1 MFQQRLT
8 KNFYGILAY
17 TFYFSEY
24 TGFKKD
30 KYVVSS
36 WDNRHLVS
44 FTGGYKLGKNWEL
57 GVRYR
62 FLGAAPYTPFNE
74 TASLNNY
81 ATLGRGILDYSQI
94 NTQRTGSFSSLDMR
108 IDKKWNFSRWALN
121 VFLDIQ
127 NVLNIKNLTPP
138 TFTLKR
144 NPDNSFATSDGN
156 AYNGQNGVPIYLE
169 NTSGARLPT
178 IGMNI
183 EF

>member
-1 MFQQRLT
+1 
-8 KNFYGILAY
+8 
-17 TFYFSEY
+17 
-24 TGFKKD
+24 
-30 KYVVSS
+30 
-36 WDNRHLVS
+36 
-44 FTGGYKLGKNWEL
+44 LGKNWEL

-62 FLGAAPYTPFNE
+62 FLGAAPFTPFNE
-74 TASLNNY
+74 TASLANY
-81 ATLGRGILDYSQI
+81 STLGRGILDYSQI

-156 AYNGQNGVPIYLE
+156 AYNGQNGVPVYLE